1 LRGITKYFT
10 LALLCIL
17 VSLVIW
23 DFLFWNGR
31 FPPNYHIEKVDV
43 SGLSNYEA
51 YNKLKS
57 ADVDRAVSGPIYL
70 GLEGEALTYKPSAVG
85 AYISPGK
92 TIKSLKTAA
101 YRSNYFVDLANR
113 LLGKYKNE
121 AATLSLE
128 LDGDTFK
135 AVLEGLANNI
145 DEPSREATFTLLENG
160 MYKVTKEKIGKQ
172 LNIKRSIA
180 NLRDA
185 LYNDRRAATVEVTLL
200 YPRVYAK
207 ALVKYPPKHLLAEYT
222 TYYGSHDSPNRV
234 HNIKVASGR
243 INNHIMI
250 SGETFSLLDKLGE
263 FNQKRGF
270 KEAFVIYNGELA
282 PQYGGGSCQIATTL
296 YNAAL
301 MAGLNIVERHNH
313 GIYFTIYPLGRDASI
328 YSGSSD
334 LKIMNNSNHPILIKG
349 IATDKKLTFR
359 LYGTPF
365 AKKISFSR
373 PVILFNNEKYA
384 RYDIMSDEARAKI
397 TEALFSGKPFST
409 QIRIIQ
415 EEGGYSNEKIIRSY
429 YKFAGDRENVK
440 IVRPEPDQ

>member
-1 LRGITKYFT
+1 MRGITKYLA
-10 LALLCIL
+10 LALLCAL
-17 VSLVIW
+17 VCLVLW

-57 ADVDRAVSGPIYL
+57 ADVDRAAASLICL
-70 GLEGEALTYKPSAVG
+70 NLEGHVLAYKPSELG
-85 AYISPGK
+85 AYISPRR
-92 TIKSLKTAA
+92 TIKNLKTMA
-101 YRSNYFVDLANR
+101 YRSNYFFDVANR
-113 LLGKYKNE
+113 ILGKYKKE
-121 AATLSLE
+121 SAFLSLE
-128 LDGDTFK
+128 LDTDTFK
-135 AVLEGLANNI
+135 AVIEGLANNT
-145 DEPSREATFTLLENG
+145 DQPSRDATFTLLENG
-160 MYKVTKEKIGKQ
+160 SYKITKENVGKQ
-172 LNIKRSIA
+172 LNIKRSLA
-180 NLRDA
+180 NLEDA
-185 LYNDRRAATVEVTLL
+185 LHKNKRAATIDVTLL
-200 YPRVYAK
+200 SPRVYAK
-207 ALVKYPPKHLLAEYT
+207 SLVKYPPKHLLAEYT

-234 HNIKVASGR
+234 HNIKVASVR
-243 INNHIMI
+243 LDNHIMI
-250 SGETFSLLDKLGE
+250 SGETFSLLEKLGE

-301 MAGLNIVERHNH
+301 LAGLNIVERHNH

-334 LKIMNNSNHPILIKG
+334 LKIMNNSSHPILIKAA
-349 IATDKKLTFR
+349 ATDKKLTFK

-373 PVILFNNEKYA
+373 PVILFEGEKYV

-409 QIRIIQ
+409 QVRVIE
-415 EEGGYSNEKIIRSY
+415 EEGGYSKEKVIRSY

-440 IVRPEPDQ
+440 IVRPEPE